1 MEKLPQISAAEY
13 EIMKIIWE
21 SSPISTND
29 VCERVPEDHQWS
41 SKTVH
46 TLLSRLTAKQVLA
59 YEQRGRMYYYY
70 PLISQESY
78 LCQENHLFF
87 LGNLFHQIVVHAQMF
102 IGQIGRSAGVC
113 DYLLIKW
120 DQTLNVDD
128 SIGLTSPNGVNG
140 LTIGVIKPGVIV
152 IAQFVDAQGQV
163 DLSIFF

>member
-29 VCERVPEDHQWS
+29 VCERVSEDHQWS

-46 TLLSRLTAKQVLA
+46 TLLSRLTAKQVIA

-78 LCQENHLFF
+78 LCQKNHLFLNRF
-87 LGNLFHQIVVHAQMF
+87 YNGQASALLSSLLSGSELSDDDLEEMHRLIDSKLGGGEML
-102 IGQIGRSAGVC
+102 
-113 DYLLIKW
+113 
-120 DQTLNVDD
+120 
-128 SIGLTSPNGVNG
+128 
-140 LTIGVIKPGVIV
+140 
-152 IAQFVDAQGQV
+152 
-163 DLSIFF
+163 